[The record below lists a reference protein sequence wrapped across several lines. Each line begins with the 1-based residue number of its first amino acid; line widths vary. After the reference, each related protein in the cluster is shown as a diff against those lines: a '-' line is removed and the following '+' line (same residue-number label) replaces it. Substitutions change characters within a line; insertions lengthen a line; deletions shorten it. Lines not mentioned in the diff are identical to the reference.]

1 MSSLNKLELN
11 AIRKRSEC
19 LVSLEEATEKLAIMA
34 ESMNEQLS
42 DKNPIV
48 LCTMIGG
55 VITTGLLLPQLTI
68 DLQVDYI
75 HATRYG
81 NNTVG
86 YDLEWRAYPRLSL
99 ENRCVVIVDDILDGG
114 LTLAEIEKH
123 CKQTGASEVYTAVL
137 VDKAAKRASGGLTK
151 ADFTALKVEDRF
163 LYGLGL
169 DYKGYFRNAPGI
181 FAVAKEDETA

>member
-1 MSSLNKLELN
+1 MTSLNQAALN
-11 AIRKRSEC
+11 AIRNRSDC
-19 LVSLEEATEKLAIMA
+19 LVTLEAANQGLATMA
-34 ESMNEQLS
+34 TQMNQQLQ

-86 YDLEWRAYPRLSL
+86 YDLEWRAYPRLNL

-123 CKQTGASEVYTAVL
+123 CKQVGASEVYTAVL
-137 VDKAAKRASGGLTK
+137 VDKAAKRTAGGLLK
-151 ADFTALKVEDRF
+151 ADFTALNVEDRF

-169 DYKGYFRNAPGI
+169 DYKGYLRNAPGI

>member
-1 MSSLNKLELN
+1 MTSFNSAMLN
-11 AIRKRSEC
+11 AIRDRSEC
-19 LVSLEEATEKLAIMA
+19 LVSLAEVQEKLAVMA
-34 ESMNEQLS
+34 QRINEELK
-42 DKNPIV
+42 DKNPII

-55 VITTGLLLPQLTI
+55 VITTGLLLPQLSI

-114 LTLAEIEKH
+114 LTLAEIQKH
-123 CKQTGASEVYTAVL
+123 CKQVGASEVYTAVL
-137 VDKAAKRASGGLTK
+137 VDKAAKRTPGGLVK
-151 ADFTALKVEDRF
+151 ADFAALKVEDRF